1 MTLIKTKSQISQLK
15 TPVPRILQSSVV
27 YQITC
32 PGCDASYVSQ
42 TQRTLTQRFR
52 EHARPRG
59 LVGIHF
65 QACNISQ
72 ADEHVQI
79 LGKHHGEKLLS
90 LEALFINKLKPNL
103 NSKDEY
109 RSRVLKLKF

>member
-1 MTLIKTKSQISQLK
+1 MVENVQRKFKKHIKNLTNIPYEERLKLINLPSLEYRLI
-15 TPVPRILQSSVV
+15 R
-27 YQITC
+27 
-32 PGCDASYVSQ
+32 DDM
-42 TQRTLTQRFR
+42 RFR

-59 LVGIHF
+59 LIGIHF
-65 QACNISQ
+65 QACNISP